1 MEEDEILT
9 VEEVA
14 ALIKIEPATVYLW
27 VRDNKLPYHRIG
39 TNTLRF
45 SRKEI
50 LDFIKSK

>member
-1 MEEDEILT
+1 MEDEILT
-9 VEEVA
+9 IDEVA
-14 ALIKIEPATVYLW
+14 ALLKIKPATVYLW
-27 VRDNKLPYHRIG
+27 VKDNKLPYHRIG